1 MTDEEMEFQPGETDE
16 EMAERLRPL
25 VNDILETFNER
36 QVSPAEVGMVVLSL
50 TYRLLE
56 VLKEAPEARRHFVL
70 TLINLINNYLAD
82 ELQGDTAAKN
92 DFVVQEDSVGAT
104 RLGRP
109 FYGGF
114 FLGFCL
120 KPETFS
126 ILDVNY
132 GR

>member
-1 MTDEEMEFQPGETDE
+1 MIDEEMEFQPGETDE

-82 ELQGDTAAKN
+82 ELQIDTAAKN
-92 DFVVQEDSVGAT
+92 DFVVQED
-104 RLGRP
+104 L
-109 FYGGF
+109 
-114 FLGFCL
+114 
-120 KPETFS
+120 
-126 ILDVNY
+126 
-132 GR
+132 

>member
-36 QVSPAEVGMVVLSL
+36 QVAPAEAGMVVLSL

-92 DFVVQEDSVGAT
+92 DFAVQED
-104 RLGRP
+104 L
-109 FYGGF
+109 
-114 FLGFCL
+114 
-120 KPETFS
+120 
-126 ILDVNY
+126 
-132 GR
+132 